1 MEQLVSRSQN
11 NGIAGDVLPLVLD
24 TAQSI
29 LGQPVQPSDN
39 FFDLGGDST
48 GAVELMYTLEVHF
61 GVEFDP
67 ASIIAADDMAA
78 LAISLNNQL
87 CEQ

>member
-1 MEQLVSRSQN
+1 MSRSQN
-11 NGIAGDVLPLVLD
+11 DAIVGEVLPLVLD

-67 ASIIAADDMAA
+67 ASIIAADDMVA
-78 LAISLNNQL
+78 LATSLNNQL
-87 CEQ
+87 